1 MPADTLM
8 SHVVPDAS
16 PTRRRLDSY
25 FPSDLLVRIIQHFH
39 AYGQIR
45 EEGRSLSR
53 RLIATNTVYDLPAA
67 KAIEQRLSAW
77 ADAADAL
84 LADADASGEPQDLRE
99 WTAELRDTLLDVRLV
114 LNIPV
119 ERAAA
124 IKERIAREGLT
135 GSVTTEELE
144 REWLR
149 HHLDR

>member
-1 MPADTLM
+1 MPPDTLM
-8 SHVVPDAS
+8 SPVVRDVS
-16 PTRRRLDSY
+16 PTHRRLDSY

-45 EEGRSLSR
+45 EEGRALSR

-77 ADAADAL
+77 ADA
-84 LADADASGEPQDLRE
+84 SGEADDLRE
-99 WTAELRDTLLDVRLV
+99 FTAELRDTLLDVRLV

-124 IKERIAREGLT
+124 VKERIAREGLT
-135 GSVTTEELE
+135 GNVTMEDLLRE
-144 REWLR
+144 RLR
-149 HHLDR
+149 DRA

>member
-1 MPADTLM
+1 MPPDTLM
-8 SHVVPDAS
+8 SPVVRDVS
-16 PTRRRLDSY
+16 PTHRRLDSY

-45 EEGRSLSR
+45 EEGRALSR

-77 ADAADAL
+77 ADAADGL
-84 LADADASGEPQDLRE
+84 LAQADASGEADDLRE
-99 WTAELRDTLLDVRLV
+99 FTAELRDTLLDVRLV

-124 IKERIAREGLT
+124 VKERIAREGLT
-135 GSVTTEELE
+135 GNVTMEDLLRE
-144 REWLR
+144 RLR
-149 HHLDR
+149 DRA